1 MVPQASAARGRANL
15 RRQIRKYGRPFEL
28 LNIRYNLWYH
38 FHERKNVLEEGKKR
52 ENKKPGKSYT
62 VQEMSD
68 IS

>member
-38 FHERKNVLEEGKKR
+38 FHERKNVLEEGKKGR
-52 ENKKPGKSYT
+52 IKN
-62 VQEMSD
+62 QERATQSRK
-68 IS
+68 